1 MVVLNDGT
9 STRFTP
15 VNNQPSPLDLC
26 ITTPGLALGA
36 AWSVWDDCANSD
48 HYPTLVVVNQG
59 KTSLDSTDF
68 THFNLFNTRKA
79 DWSKYQSSLS
89 LSLALHGNQNLS
101 YEQFNQYILAASSE
115 AIPKKTFNYT
125 GKLGNPWW
133 DDTCSLMVK
142 KRRNK
147 LIQFKLHPTSEN
159 FLEAK
164 RQIAI
169 TNRHL
174 RKTKKAKFRQ
184 FCESLNRNSN
194 ISQVWKIIKKFDNKN
209 IRGQKQVLTNEEVAS
224 QILAEL
230 TVNNIPTTLTPILF
244 NIYLSS
250 IYDNIPSSHKLLG
263 YADDLVLICRGNN
276 ISDMV
281 KKTNDILAQINEWT
295 ISHDLILSKEKC
307 KAMII
312 SRGKQPSAPP
322 IIINNRAIN
331 YIENYK
337 YLGVTINQNLKWNQ
351 QISTMVNK
359 ANQGLNII
367 KTFCRTSWGADPKT
381 MQIAVNA
388 LVRSHLDYGS
398 FLILPTSIKNIS
410 KLNTGFHASLRVVS
424 GCMKSTPIEALL
436 AENSVMD
443 LHHRRIWLSAKVITK
458 NISYINHPLIEEIK
472 TLSHSCS
479 NNSYWRN
486 KNTPYLTG
494 YFTQLHVAKVI
505 NLNIKKNDSADRY
518 KFLEYTDKYKNSHNF
533 IYTDASKIKHRV
545 GCAVHI
551 PGKSINLTTRLPDH
565 MDL

>member
-1 MVVLNDGT
+1 ML
-9 STRFTP
+9 
-15 VNNQPSPLDLC
+15 
-26 ITTPGLALGA
+26 
-36 AWSVWDDCANSD
+36 
-48 HYPTLVVVNQG
+48 
-59 KTSLDSTDF
+59 
-68 THFNLFNTRKA
+68 
-79 DWSKYQSSLS
+79 
-89 LSLALHGNQNLS
+89 
-101 YEQFNQYILAASSE
+101 
-115 AIPKKTFNYT
+115 
-125 GKLGNPWW
+125 
-133 DDTCSLMVK
+133 
-142 KRRNK
+142 
-147 LIQFKLHPTSEN
+147 
-159 FLEAK
+159 
-164 RQIAI
+164 
-169 TNRHL
+169 
-174 RKTKKAKFRQ
+174 
-184 FCESLNRNSN
+184 
-194 ISQVWKIIKKFDNKN
+194 
-209 IRGQKQVLTNEEVAS
+209 
-224 QILAEL
+224 
-230 TVNNIPTTLTPILF
+230 
-244 NIYLSS
+244 
-250 IYDNIPSSHKLLG
+250 
-263 YADDLVLICRGNN
+263 
-276 ISDMV
+276 
-281 KKTNDILAQINEWT
+281 
-295 ISHDLILSKEKC
+295 
-307 KAMII
+307 I

-388 LVRSHLDYGS
+388 LVRSRLDYGS

-410 KLNTGFHASLRVVS
+410 KLNTVFHASLRVVS

-486 KNTPYLTG
+486 KNTPYLVCAYKFIEEFENSIQKYSKLPCYQTG

-505 NLNIKKNDSADRY
+505 NLNIKKNDSAARY

-565 MDL
+565 MDICSAEMTASLHACKLIIEHNLSKNLIFTDSKSAIDKLINPSMNANKDCICFDAQLALWEANSNGKETLLIWIPGHNSIRGNEVVDQLAKLAANLNVPIEIKLNKSDLLTIAKNTVKKKFKAEWKVKSQSGNNWYSKIQTDFPETPWHAKYPYINRRHVTTIIRMRTGHCATNQHLYKIGMKDTPLCHCGEVQTLNHLFLECLIYKNSNADIYNICKDINITLPTDMQIILANLSPKLIKAIIRFIQLNNLNI